1 MLVIPSKRWY
11 ASTAFLCNSINHM
24 KTKFIL
30 LGSVALI
37 ALGITFFAAWAR
49 ITHQPYAAK
58 ALTIGMNTQ
67 YIGLAALAILL
78 FLWLTS
84 KRK

>member
-1 MLVIPSKRWY
+1 
-11 ASTAFLCNSINHM
+11 M
-24 KTKFIL
+24 KKKFIF
-30 LGSVALI
+30 LGTVAIL
-37 ALGITFFAAWAR
+37 ALGVTFFAAWAR

-78 FLWLTS
+78 FLWLTN